1 MAFSHSSGLAATI
14 VAHSAISDGPDHS
27 QSKLITWI
35 THLDPLPRV
44 LARVPIPLAILPVY
58 STFYSSIA
66 ATAANPPGC
75 YSRLSHSLDH
85 YPIHPP
91 NHFPF
96 PLTPYPS
103 LAMASGHDSGLT
115 TVIAAHPTA
124 SDGLDRSRSKSLTWI
139 TNPDPSFGPYSR
151 PLSLSY
157 GTLQLVAVKGPCD
170 YGMFFSHLGKLS
182 LSVSLVRHTTLV

>member
-1 MAFSHSSGLAATI
+1 MAFGRSSGLAATI
-14 VAHSAISDGPDHS
+14 VAHSVISNSPDHS
-27 QSKLITWI
+27 RSKLITWI
-35 THLDPLPRV
+35 THLDPLPQV
-44 LARVPIPLAILPVY
+44 LACIRIPSAILPVN
-58 STFYSSIA
+58 STFYSSIV

-75 YSRLSHSLDH
+75 YLWLSHSLDH
-85 YPIHPP
+85 YPVHPP
-91 NHFPF
+91 NRFPF
-96 PLTPYPS
+96 PLAPYPS

-139 TNPDPSFGPYSR
+139 TNPDPSFGPYLC

-157 GTLQLVAVKGPCD
+157 GTLQLVAAKGPCD

>member
-1 MAFSHSSGLAATI
+1 MAFSHSSGLVATI

-27 QSKLITWI
+27 RSKLITWI
-35 THLDPLPRV
+35 THLNPLPRD
-44 LARVPIPLAILPVY
+44 LACVPIPSAILPVN

-66 ATAANPPGC
+66 VTAANPPGC

-91 NHFPF
+91 NRFPF
-96 PLTPYPS
+96 PLAPYPS

-124 SDGLDRSRSKSLTWI
+124 SDGLDRSRSNTTHPPTHS
-139 TNPDPSFGPYSR
+139 
-151 PLSLSY
+151 
-157 GTLQLVAVKGPCD
+157 GPCFRCLQS
-170 YGMFFSHLGKLS
+170 GMSHVSSIHTLALMFYYFLQFSALL
-182 LSVSLVRHTTLV
+182 